1 MHTLP
6 LRVSIANTW
15 RLLGRNDSRSLER
28 WKTQAFFGMLV
39 QPGRHDWYMMLDDDT
54 LPNLASLTRI
64 LCLLHGDGDGAATRR
79 RRTLAFGHNATGSKR
94 VLSLRRGRVFSS
106 TSRPWVGLGLRLEP
120 RLDPNPLTITDPN
133 PLTPTLTLTR
143 ASGRCSIE

>member
-15 RLLGRNDSRSLER
+15 RLLGRNDSQSLER

-39 QPGRHDWYMMLDDDT
+39 QPGRYDWYVMLDDDT

-79 RRTLAFGHNATGSKR
+79 RTLAFGHNATGGLYMGWTPKDDAGAH
-94 VLSLRRGRVFSS
+94 LFGMGARVFA
-106 TSRPWVGLGLRLEP
+106 TGQGFLMDQQALVRYWPDPG
-120 RLDPNPLTITDPN
+120 LDPNPNPN
-133 PLTPTLTLTR
+133 PKP
-143 ASGRCSIE
+143 

>member
-15 RLLGRNDSRSLER
+15 RLLGRDDSRSLER

-39 QPGRHDWYMMLDDDT
+39 QPGRHDWYVMLDDDT

-79 RRTLAFGHNATGSKR
+79 RRTLAFGHNATGGLYMGWTPKGSGGEGA
-94 VLSLRRGRVFSS
+94 VFATGQGFLMDQQALGRV
-106 TSRPWVGLGLRLEP
+106 R
-120 RLDPNPLTITDPN
+120 ITV
-133 PLTPTLTLTR
+133 R
-143 ASGRCSIE
+143 A

>member
-15 RLLGRNDSRSLER
+15 RLLGRDDSRSLER

-79 RRTLAFGHNATGSKR
+79 RTLAFGHNATGGLYMGWTPKGPEGEGA
-94 VLSLRRGRVFSS
+94 VFATGQGFLMDQQALGRVRV
-106 TSRPWVGLGLRLEP
+106 TVRPLVGP
-120 RLDPNPLTITDPN
+120 
-133 PLTPTLTLTR
+133 
-143 ASGRCSIE
+143 